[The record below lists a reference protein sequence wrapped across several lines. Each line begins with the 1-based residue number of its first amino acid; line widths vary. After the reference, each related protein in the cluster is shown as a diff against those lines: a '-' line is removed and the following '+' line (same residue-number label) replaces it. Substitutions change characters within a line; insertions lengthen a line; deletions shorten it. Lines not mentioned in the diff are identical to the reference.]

1 MKLLRDDFRI
11 VGVATGGSYITNKMV
26 EYSDIDFII
35 AVDSIYYEEVMNER
49 IKIAESL
56 GTLLS
61 AFTGEHVGEPRLL
74 ICLCEPEL
82 LHVDLKFV
90 SI

>member
-1 MKLLRDDFRI
+1 
-11 VGVATGGSYITNKMV
+11 
-26 EYSDIDFII
+26 
-35 AVDSIYYEEVMNER
+35 MNER